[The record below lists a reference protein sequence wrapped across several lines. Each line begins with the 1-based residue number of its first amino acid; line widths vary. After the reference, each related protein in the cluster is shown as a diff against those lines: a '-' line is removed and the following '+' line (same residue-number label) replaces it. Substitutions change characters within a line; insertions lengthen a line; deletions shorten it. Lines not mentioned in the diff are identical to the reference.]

1 MLRNDDAAFLER
13 EYNARAANPQ
23 FDKQATYIARS
34 NELLGSLER
43 IADVIYDPASGSKLD
58 LYPAGKGAPVF
69 LWIHGGYWQG
79 SSKNENVFV
88 VPGLLQR
95 GIAVASIDYT
105 LAPVASI
112 DEIVRQ
118 VRAGAA
124 WLLGNAS
131 NYGMDAKRLHIG
143 GHSAGGHL
151 VGMLLA
157 GGWKSRFGIP
167 EQPFGAALAISG
179 LFDLEPLI
187 KTSMNKAVGLTTG
200 SAVRNSPLFHVPR
213 RSEAYLL
220 ATCGGAEPSQFHAQT
235 DAYFDA
241 WSAAG
246 NSGRKIDMPGLNHFD
261 IILRLEA
268 PGNPLFDGL
277 LETVKRFS

>member
-1 MLRNDDAAFLER
+1 
-13 EYNARAANPQ
+13 
-23 FDKQATYIARS
+23 
-34 NELLGSLER
+34 
-43 IADVIYDPASGSKLD
+43 
-58 LYPAGKGAPVF
+58 
-69 LWIHGGYWQG
+69 
-79 SSKNENVFV
+79 
-88 VPGLLQR
+88 
-95 GIAVASIDYT
+95 
-105 LAPVASI
+105 
-112 DEIVRQ
+112 VRQ
-118 VRAGAA
+118 IRAGAA

-187 KTSMNKAVGLTTG
+187 KTSMNKAVGLTTA
-200 SAVRNSPLFHVPR
+200 SAVRNSPLFHVPK
-213 RSEAYLL
+213 RS
-220 ATCGGAEPSQFHAQT
+220 